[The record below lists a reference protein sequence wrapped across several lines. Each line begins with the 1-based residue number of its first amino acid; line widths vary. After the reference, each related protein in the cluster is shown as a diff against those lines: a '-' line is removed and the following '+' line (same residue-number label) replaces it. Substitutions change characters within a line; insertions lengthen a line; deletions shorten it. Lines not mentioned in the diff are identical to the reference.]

1 MERFEEAHSPRSP
14 SGDASSHVA
23 NEHEQRPACSI
34 VIPTYNG
41 RDLLARC
48 LASIERHRPDPARIP
63 TEIIV
68 VDNGSSDGTSEWLAH
83 AYPAVRVVRLEP
95 NRGFCGAANAG
106 LAASRGA
113 FVQLLNDD

>member
-1 MERFEEAHSPRSP
+1 MERFKEAHPPRNRR
-14 SGDASSHVA
+14 GVDATHVA
-23 NEHEQRPACSI
+23 SEHQRPACSI

-95 NRGFCGAANAG
+95 NRGILGVANGGPAAT
-106 LAASRGA
+106 REEIP
-113 FVQLLNDD
+113 